1 MNPNFFENF
10 QALSTLFNLTRQAQL
25 QNLPREFPLFTPP
38 TQQPKFVLPQPTQAL
53 HYKVPATTL
62 ITENKQQLSQDDALI
77 SRIYYNN
84 IQSELIKAQ
93 MLSRAQAGNSN
104 APRMITPLGT
114 VISNE
119 MNTNISRQQN
129 TVAPL
134 LHNNKMTQEF
144 QVKSMVE
151 FLILN
156 FGIVSQSEIDREKQK
171 YSHDETLS
179 QVFNNLVLKYTSM
192 AKTKEEMVKYVFRK
206 ALKAI
211 KDKLKGSM
219 KRSDKEVTKAFCQKY
234 FSLSKEEILGKSGI
248 DIDNEEELLKLMLPF
263 KKTSTNKTLNA
274 NFLSGIFG
282 SEEFCAAYEGYLW
295 EFEREADYDNAQ
307 KIKKFVEFIMSCIKS
322 NKVSHILSYK
332 RVPWLRTWIL
342 STKNI
347 GYQLM
352 YERSTRKMKKMVKL
366 EKVEFTASN
375 CFETSDSECKAEAD
389 NTPETC

>member
-25 QNLPREFPLFTPP
+25 QNSSRDFPIFTPT
-38 TQQPKFVLPQPTQAL
+38 TQQRNFVLPQTVPTL
-53 HYKVPATTL
+53 HYNTPVASIL
-62 ITENKQQLSQDDALI
+62 AENKLESNQDDGLL

-84 IQSELIKAQ
+84 IQNELRKAQ
-93 MLSRAQAGNSN
+93 ILSRVQSANNN

-119 MNTNISRQQN
+119 INTNINRQQN
-129 TVAPL
+129 TMSSIM
-134 LHNNKMTQEF
+134 HNTKMTQEF

-156 FGIVSQSEIDREKQK
+156 FGIVSQSEIEREKQK
-171 YSHDETLS
+171 YSHDETLT

-192 AKTKEEMVKYVFRK
+192 AKTKEEMIKYVFRK
-206 ALKAI
+206 ALKSI
-211 KDKLKGSM
+211 KDKLKGTM
-219 KRSDKEVTKAFCQKY
+219 KRSDKEVTKVFCQKY
-234 FSLSKEEILGKSGI
+234 FSLSKEEMLGKNGI
-248 DIDNEEELLKLMLPF
+248 DIDNDEELLKLMLPF
-263 KKTSTNKTLNA
+263 KKTSANKTLNS
-274 NFLSGIFG
+274 NFLSGIFA

-332 RVPWLRTWIL
+332 RVPWLRTWVL
-342 STKNI
+342 SAKNI

-352 YERSTRKMKKMVKL
+352 YERTTRKVKKMVKL
-366 EKVEFTASN
+366 EKVEFNASN